1 MTTVAIFFN
10 PNSGKKDDLLAS
22 TVKASLITKGIS
34 ESNITIIIPKSIEE
48 LFLLAKAASHNGVD
62 IIIPLGGDGT
72 INKVIS
78 GVYEGGAHSRIGLIP
93 SGTVNNF
100 AQALDIPLDYQ
111 AAIDNIFDGQIKA
124 VDICKVG
131 AHSRIGLIPSG
142 TVNNFAQALDIPL
155 DYQAAID
162 NIFDGQ
168 IKAVDICKVNNDYM
182 ISSLTLGLLADIAAN
197 VTSESK
203 RKYGPLAFLKDSLRI
218 LRRNRTY
225 SIIINEQN
233 STYIA
238 DLKFL
243 LITMTNT
250 IAGMPSFSPDAAID
264 DGHFQVYTMKKVS
277 FFKFLRH
284 RNDFYKGDFSRAREI
299 HHFSANELSLE
310 PTNPHRPFNPRTR
323 VDGDKSSRLPI
334 RLTVLQKAIQVI
346 VPK

>member
-124 VDICKVG
+124 VDICKV
-131 AHSRIGLIPSG
+131 
-142 TVNNFAQALDIPL
+142 
-155 DYQAAID
+155 
-162 NIFDGQ
+162 
-168 IKAVDICKVNNDYM
+168 NNDYM

-233 STYIA
+233 NTYIA

>member
-78 GVYEGGAHSRIGLIP
+78 GVYEG
-93 SGTVNNF
+93 
-100 AQALDIPLDYQ
+100 
-111 AAIDNIFDGQIKA
+111 
-124 VDICKVG
+124 G

-299 HHFSANELSLE
+299 HHFTANELSLE

>member
-111 AAIDNIFDGQIKA
+111 A
-124 VDICKVG
+124 
-131 AHSRIGLIPSG
+131 S
-142 TVNNFAQALDIPL
+142 
-155 DYQAAID
+155 ID

-299 HHFSANELSLE
+299 HHFSANELSIE
-310 PTNPHRPFNPRTR
+310 PTNPHRAFNPRTR

>member
-111 AAIDNIFDGQIKA
+111 A
-124 VDICKVG
+124 
-131 AHSRIGLIPSG
+131 S
-142 TVNNFAQALDIPL
+142 
-155 DYQAAID
+155 ID

-233 STYIA
+233 NTYIA

>member
-78 GVYEGGAHSRIGLIP
+78 GVYEG
-93 SGTVNNF
+93 
-100 AQALDIPLDYQ
+100 
-111 AAIDNIFDGQIKA
+111 
-124 VDICKVG
+124 G

-277 FFKFLRH
+277 FLKFLRH

>member
-78 GVYEGGAHSRIGLIP
+78 GVYEGGA
-93 SGTVNNF
+93 
-100 AQALDIPLDYQ
+100 Y
-111 AAIDNIFDGQIKA
+111 
-124 VDICKVG
+124 
-131 AHSRIGLIPSG
+131 SRIGLIPSG

-233 STYIA
+233 NTYIA

-310 PTNPHRPFNPRTR
+310 PTNPHRTFNPRTR

>member
-111 AAIDNIFDGQIKA
+111 A
-124 VDICKVG
+124 
-131 AHSRIGLIPSG
+131 S
-142 TVNNFAQALDIPL
+142 
-155 DYQAAID
+155 ID

-225 SIIINEQN
+225 SIIINQQN
-233 STYIA
+233 NTYIA

-243 LITMTNT
+243 LIAMTNT

-310 PTNPHRPFNPRTR
+310 PTNPHRAFNPRTR

>member
-1 MTTVAIFFN
+1 MTTLAIFFN

-78 GVYEGGAHSRIGLIP
+78 GVYEG
-93 SGTVNNF
+93 
-100 AQALDIPLDYQ
+100 
-111 AAIDNIFDGQIKA
+111 
-124 VDICKVG
+124 G

>member
-111 AAIDNIFDGQIKA
+111 A
-124 VDICKVG
+124 
-131 AHSRIGLIPSG
+131 S
-142 TVNNFAQALDIPL
+142 
-155 DYQAAID
+155 ID

-233 STYIA
+233 NTYIA

-299 HHFSANELSLE
+299 HHFSANELSIE
-310 PTNPHRPFNPRTR
+310 PTNPHRAFNPRTR

>member
-78 GVYEGGAHSRIGLIP
+78 GVYEG
-93 SGTVNNF
+93 
-100 AQALDIPLDYQ
+100 
-111 AAIDNIFDGQIKA
+111 
-124 VDICKVG
+124 G

-277 FFKFLRH
+277 FLNFSVIGMTFTKEIFQELEKFTILVLTNSVLNQLILIDH
-284 RNDFYKGDFSRAREI
+284 LI
-299 HHFSANELSLE
+299 HGHEL
-310 PTNPHRPFNPRTR
+310 T
-323 VDGDKSSRLPI
+323 
-334 RLTVLQKAIQVI
+334 AIKV
-346 VPK
+346 VVFLSD

>member
-22 TVKASLITKGIS
+22 TVKTSLITKGIS

-78 GVYEGGAHSRIGLIP
+78 GVYEG
-93 SGTVNNF
+93 
-100 AQALDIPLDYQ
+100 
-111 AAIDNIFDGQIKA
+111 
-124 VDICKVG
+124 G

>member
-78 GVYEGGAHSRIGLIP
+78 AVYEG
-93 SGTVNNF
+93 
-100 AQALDIPLDYQ
+100 
-111 AAIDNIFDGQIKA
+111 
-124 VDICKVG
+124 G

-233 STYIA
+233 NTYIA

-310 PTNPHRPFNPRTR
+310 PTNPHRAFNPRTR

>member
-10 PNSGKKDDLLAS
+10 TNSGKKDDLLAS

-124 VDICKVG
+124 VDICKV
-131 AHSRIGLIPSG
+131 
-142 TVNNFAQALDIPL
+142 
-155 DYQAAID
+155 
-162 NIFDGQ
+162 
-168 IKAVDICKVNNDYM
+168 NNDYM

-233 STYIA
+233 NTYIA

-310 PTNPHRPFNPRTR
+310 PTNPHRAFNPRTR

>member
-22 TVKASLITKGIS
+22 TFKASLITKGIS

-78 GVYEGGAHSRIGLIP
+78 GVYEG
-93 SGTVNNF
+93 
-100 AQALDIPLDYQ
+100 
-111 AAIDNIFDGQIKA
+111 
-124 VDICKVG
+124 G

>member
-78 GVYEGGAHSRIGLIP
+78 AVYEG
-93 SGTVNNF
+93 
-100 AQALDIPLDYQ
+100 
-111 AAIDNIFDGQIKA
+111 
-124 VDICKVG
+124 G

-233 STYIA
+233 NTYIA

>member
-10 PNSGKKDDLLAS
+10 PNSGKKDDLLAK

-111 AAIDNIFDGQIKA
+111 A
-124 VDICKVG
+124 
-131 AHSRIGLIPSG
+131 
-142 TVNNFAQALDIPL
+142 T
-155 DYQAAID
+155 ID

>member
-34 ESNITIIIPKSIEE
+34 ESNIIIIIPKSIEE

-78 GVYEGGAHSRIGLIP
+78 GVYEGGA
-93 SGTVNNF
+93 
-100 AQALDIPLDYQ
+100 Y
-111 AAIDNIFDGQIKA
+111 
-124 VDICKVG
+124 
-131 AHSRIGLIPSG
+131 SRIGLIPSG

-233 STYIA
+233 NTYIA

-310 PTNPHRPFNPRTR
+310 PTNPHRAFNPRTR

>member
-111 AAIDNIFDGQIKA
+111 A
-124 VDICKVG
+124 
-131 AHSRIGLIPSG
+131 S
-142 TVNNFAQALDIPL
+142 
-155 DYQAAID
+155 ID

-233 STYIA
+233 NTYIA

-264 DGHFQVYTMKKVS
+264 DGHFQVYTLKKVS

-310 PTNPHRPFNPRTR
+310 PTNPHRAFNPRTR

>member
-78 GVYEGGAHSRIGLIP
+78 GVYEGGA
-93 SGTVNNF
+93 
-100 AQALDIPLDYQ
+100 Y
-111 AAIDNIFDGQIKA
+111 
-124 VDICKVG
+124 
-131 AHSRIGLIPSG
+131 SRIGLIPSG

-233 STYIA
+233 NTYIA

-250 IAGMPSFSPDAAID
+250 IAGMASFSPDAAID

-310 PTNPHRPFNPRTR
+310 PTNPHRAFNPRTR

>member
-100 AQALDIPLDYQ
+100 AQ
-111 AAIDNIFDGQIKA
+111 
-124 VDICKVG
+124 
-131 AHSRIGLIPSG
+131 S
-142 TVNNFAQALDIPL
+142 LDIPL

-233 STYIA
+233 NTYIA

-310 PTNPHRPFNPRTR
+310 PTNPHRAFNPRTR

>member
-111 AAIDNIFDGQIKA
+111 
-124 VDICKVG
+124 
-131 AHSRIGLIPSG
+131 S
-142 TVNNFAQALDIPL
+142 
-155 DYQAAID
+155 AID

-233 STYIA
+233 NTYIA

-310 PTNPHRPFNPRTR
+310 PTNPHRAFNPRTR

>member
-34 ESNITIIIPKSIEE
+34 ESNITIIIPKTIEE

-111 AAIDNIFDGQIKA
+111 A
-124 VDICKVG
+124 
-131 AHSRIGLIPSG
+131 S
-142 TVNNFAQALDIPL
+142 
-155 DYQAAID
+155 ID

-233 STYIA
+233 NTYIA

-310 PTNPHRPFNPRTR
+310 PTNPHRAFNPRTR

>member
-78 GVYEGGAHSRIGLIP
+78 GVYEGGA
-93 SGTVNNF
+93 
-100 AQALDIPLDYQ
+100 Y
-111 AAIDNIFDGQIKA
+111 
-124 VDICKVG
+124 
-131 AHSRIGLIPSG
+131 SRIGLIPSG

-233 STYIA
+233 NTYIA

-310 PTNPHRPFNPRTR
+310 PTNPHRAFNPRTR

>member
-124 VDICKVG
+124 VDICKV
-131 AHSRIGLIPSG
+131 
-142 TVNNFAQALDIPL
+142 
-155 DYQAAID
+155 
-162 NIFDGQ
+162 
-168 IKAVDICKVNNDYM
+168 NNDYM

-203 RKYGPLAFLKDSLRI
+203 HKYGPLAFLKDSLRI

>member
-78 GVYEGGAHSRIGLIP
+78 GVYEGGA
-93 SGTVNNF
+93 
-100 AQALDIPLDYQ
+100 Y
-111 AAIDNIFDGQIKA
+111 
-124 VDICKVG
+124 
-131 AHSRIGLIPSG
+131 SRIGLIPSG

-182 ISSLTLGLLADIAAN
+182 ISSLNLGLLADIAAN

-233 STYIA
+233 NTYIA

-310 PTNPHRPFNPRTR
+310 PTNPHRAFNPRTR

>member
-78 GVYEGGAHSRIGLIP
+78 GVYEG
-93 SGTVNNF
+93 
-100 AQALDIPLDYQ
+100 
-111 AAIDNIFDGQIKA
+111 
-124 VDICKVG
+124 G

-310 PTNPHRPFNPRTR
+310 PTNPHRAFNPRTR

>member
-22 TVKASLITKGIS
+22 TIKASLITKGIS

-78 GVYEGGAHSRIGLIP
+78 GVYEG
-93 SGTVNNF
+93 
-100 AQALDIPLDYQ
+100 
-111 AAIDNIFDGQIKA
+111 
-124 VDICKVG
+124 G

>member
-111 AAIDNIFDGQIKA
+111 A
-124 VDICKVG
+124 
-131 AHSRIGLIPSG
+131 S
-142 TVNNFAQALDIPL
+142 
-155 DYQAAID
+155 ID

-233 STYIA
+233 NTYIA

-310 PTNPHRPFNPRTR
+310 PTNPHRAFNPRTR

>member
-124 VDICKVG
+124 VDICKV
-131 AHSRIGLIPSG
+131 
-142 TVNNFAQALDIPL
+142 
-155 DYQAAID
+155 
-162 NIFDGQ
+162 
-168 IKAVDICKVNNDYM
+168 NNDYM

-233 STYIA
+233 NTYIA

-310 PTNPHRPFNPRTR
+310 PTNPHRAFNPRTR

>member
-78 GVYEGGAHSRIGLIP
+78 GVYEGGAHSQIGLIP

-111 AAIDNIFDGQIKA
+111 A
-124 VDICKVG
+124 
-131 AHSRIGLIPSG
+131 S
-142 TVNNFAQALDIPL
+142 
-155 DYQAAID
+155 ID

-233 STYIA
+233 NTYIA

-299 HHFSANELSLE
+299 HHFSANELSIE
-310 PTNPHRPFNPRTR
+310 PTNPHRAFNPRTR